1 MKYMMMMNTP
11 NGPAGEYKNN
21 DWAPEDFKAHI
32 RFMMQLNKGLKE
44 SGEFVEAQGLT
55 PPSQAK
61 LVRAGTN
68 GEPITD
74 GPFPESKE
82 FLAGFWI
89 LDVASPERAYELAAK
104 VSTAPGPGGKPL
116 NMGIELRQVLD
127 GPPPEV

>member
-11 NGPAGEYKNN
+11 RGPKGEYQIN

-32 RFMMQLNKGLKE
+32 RFMRELNKGLKA
-44 SGEFVEAQGLT
+44 SGEFVEAQGLAA
-55 PPSQAK
+55 PAQAK
-61 LVRAGTN
+61 LVRAGAN
-68 GEPITD
+68 GEPVTD
-74 GPFPESKE
+74 GPFPEAKE

-89 LDVASPERAYELAAK
+89 LDVESPERAYELAAK
-104 VSTAPGPGGKPL
+104 VSMAPGPGGKPL